1 MRQSQI
7 AAHLG
12 NRNVINAF
20 PLSVSLMTL
29 LADHYHLLSIHG
41 FVEC

>member
-12 NRNVINAF
+12 NHNVINAF
-20 PLSVSLMTL
+20 PLSVPFMTL
-29 LADHYHLLSIHG
+29 LGDHYHLLSIHG